1 VAAVITLILLVVLV
15 AGIALGIL
23 LTIEHHEEARAELDA
38 AEQRFVA
45 SLTALVK
52 ATRHSHRTG
61 QEPPPARE
69 AGAEHGLAP

>member
-1 VAAVITLILLVVLV
+1 MAAVVTLILLVVLV
-15 AGIALGIL
+15 AGVAVGIL
-23 LTIEHHEEARAELDA
+23 LSIEHHEEARAELDA

-52 ATRHSHRTG
+52 ATRDRHRTA
-61 QEPPPARE
+61 QDPPPARE